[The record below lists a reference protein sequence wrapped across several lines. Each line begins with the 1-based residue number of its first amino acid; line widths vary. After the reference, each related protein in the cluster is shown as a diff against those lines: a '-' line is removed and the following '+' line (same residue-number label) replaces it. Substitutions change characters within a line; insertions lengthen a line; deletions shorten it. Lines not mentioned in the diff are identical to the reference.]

1 MIFPTLKSLRR
12 IHIINSVIYGSRF
25 ASFSELYL
33 KNWVNY
39 TNMHFLTTSTS
50 YNAHNT
56 SNYTYNTRIDRKYAT
71 DTSTNTNSTP
81 NTPSKM
87 LTKKELKNFQGH
99 YQRYKRNAGLPEF
112 HNVDLDK
119 NGYIIE
125 PTDKFMLVLTT
136 SKNNV
141 HAQLVNR
148 SKNYKTVFGSFAG
161 NVGYK
166 KKLQQTEKCAYR
178 IGENIARK
186 CKRLGVFAVDVKFR
200 RIMRV
205 ETVLQAL
212 QSIGLQVG
220 QLIHEPR
227 LPKTG
232 INSVRPRKRRRVPVY
247 VSIPCILV

>member
-1 MIFPTLKSLRR
+1 MMFPTLRSLK
-12 IHIINSVIYGSRF
+12 HIYNINSGVYGSRYTNF
-25 ASFSELYL
+25 PELYL

-39 TNMHFLTTSTS
+39 TNRHFLITNISSNTR
-50 YNAHNT
+50 NA
-56 SNYTYNTRIDRKYAT
+56 SNYTYNARIDRKYAT
-71 DTSTNTNSTP
+71 GASTNTTSAP

-148 SKNYKTVFGSFAG
+148 SKNYKTIFGSFAG

-200 RIMRV
+200 RLMRV

-212 QSIGLQVG
+212 QSVGLQVG

-232 INSVRPRKRRRVPVY
+232 INSVRPRKRRRV
-247 VSIPCILV
+247 

>member
-1 MIFPTLKSLRR
+1 
-12 IHIINSVIYGSRF
+12 
-25 ASFSELYL
+25 
-33 KNWVNY
+33 
-39 TNMHFLTTSTS
+39 
-50 YNAHNT
+50 
-56 SNYTYNTRIDRKYAT
+56 
-71 DTSTNTNSTP
+71 
-81 NTPSKM
+81 M

-148 SKNYKTVFGSFAG
+148 SKNYKTIFGSFAG

-200 RIMRV
+200 RLMRV

-212 QSIGLQVG
+212 QSVGLQVG

-232 INSVRPRKRRRVPVY
+232 INSVRPRKRRRV
-247 VSIPCILV
+247 